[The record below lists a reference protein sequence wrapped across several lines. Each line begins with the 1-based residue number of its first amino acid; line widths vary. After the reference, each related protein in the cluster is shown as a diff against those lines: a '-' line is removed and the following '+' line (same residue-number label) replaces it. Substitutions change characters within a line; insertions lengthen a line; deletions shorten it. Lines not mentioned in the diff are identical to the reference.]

1 MLNSTEAIYQG
12 IKSAGI
18 DFIVSVPCINLK
30 ELLIKIDK
38 DEEIIHIPVT
48 REEEGLGICAGAYLA
63 GKKIAILMQNSGLG
77 NSINALTSLYELYS
91 FPLVM
96 IISHRGTEG
105 EPIIGQVPMG
115 NVTSDLF
122 SILNISCKQIKT
134 PDEAKEI
141 VGNSW
146 NLSTELKKPIAIL
159 ADINYW

>member
-1 MLNSTEAIYQG
+1 MLNSTEAIYEG
-12 IKSAGI
+12 IKSANI

-30 ELLIKIDK
+30 ELLEKIDQDK
-38 DEEIIHIPVT
+38 DITHIPTT

-77 NSINALTSLYELYS
+77 NSINALTSLFDLYS

-115 NVTSDLF
+115 NVTTDL
-122 SILNISCKQIKT
+122 LNALKIHYTEIKN
-134 PDEAKEI
+134 PNEAKEM
-141 VGNSW
+141 VENSW
-146 NLSTELKKPIAIL
+146 NKTLELKKPIAIL
-159 ADINYW
+159 VDLNYW